1 MPSLHRRWL
10 ALAVVLAGAFVV
22 YLDIF
27 IVNVAIPSLRHD
39 LGAGEAQ
46 AQWVL
51 AAYQLAYAVAL
62 VSGGRVGDAIG
73 RRRAF
78 LLGIGGFTL
87 ASALCGAAPSAE
99 ALIAARALQG
109 LAAAL
114 LFPQVLSI
122 IQVTFPP
129 AERPRAFAV
138 MGAVIGV
145 ATIAGQLVGGS
156 LIALDPAGLGWRAV
170 FLVNLPLGVGA
181 IVAARRLVP
190 ESRAPEARRLDL
202 GGVALASAALLLLLL
217 ALVEGR
223 EAGWPAWVWLA
234 LAAVPPL
241 GAAFAVW
248 ERRVA
253 AAGGAPLFALSLL
266 EIISLRRGLGLVLV
280 FYLGLNAFFLM
291 LAFYLQDGMGRTPLQ
306 SGLIYTPLAL
316 GFFVVS
322 LLAPRLVR
330 RLGPAALALG
340 AAVAAGGYVAV
351 VALVAAAGATLP
363 TAPLIVALV
372 AIGCGQALFLTPLFA
387 TVLQGVPTARRRR
400 RVGRA
405 EHRPA
410 GRRRGRRGG
419 DRRALLRPARKRA
432 GPRRLRQRLRDRRRR
447 QRRDRAGGGAA
458 GAAAAARGR
467 GGALRACRRRL
478 RRGVRGAAGPTARQR
493 FSVTFALTPAPAT
506 VSVTCFARR
515 RLLRAA
521 VVKRR
526 VTVALPPLP
535 AFALPEATTRLPLRA
550 VSFSFAPALTPPT
563 RTTSPRVSALPSFA
577 APAFSVACGRWTGL
591 GAPLLVSSPG
601 LGAPRRARP
610 SRSWR

>member
-1 MPSLHRRWL
+1 MPPTHRRWL

-39 LGAGEAQ
+39 LGADEAQ

-62 VSGGRVGDAIG
+62 VSGGRIGDAIG

-78 LLGIGGFTL
+78 LLGAGGFTL

-122 IQVTFPP
+122 IQVAFPP

-145 ATIAGQLVGGS
+145 ASIAGQLVGGA

-170 FLVNLPLGVGA
+170 FLVNLPIGLGA

-202 GGVALASAALLLLLL
+202 GGVALASAALLLLLM
-217 ALVEGR
+217 ALLEGR
-223 EAGWPAWVWLA
+223 EAGWPAWVWIA
-234 LAAVPPL
+234 LACVPPL
-241 GAAFAVW
+241 GVAFAAW

-253 AAGGAPLFALSLL
+253 AAGGAPLFSLSVL
-266 EIISLRRGLGLVLV
+266 EIVSLRRGLGLVLV
-280 FYLGLNAFFLM
+280 FYPGLNAFFLM

-322 LLAPRLVR
+322 LTAPRLVR

-340 AAVAAGGYVAV
+340 AAVAAAGYVAV

-363 TAPLIVALV
+363 TAPLIAALV
-372 AIGCGQALFLTPLFA
+372 AVGCGQALFLTPLFA
-387 TVLQGVPTARRRR
+387 TVLQGMPTASAGAASGALSTVQQVGGAIGVAAIGALFFGLLGSAPDRADY
-400 RVGRA
+400 GRA
-405 EHRPA
+405 FA
-410 GRRRGRRGG
+410 TAAVANVAIALAA
-419 DRRALLRPARKRA
+419 ALLALRLPRA
-432 GPRRLRQRLRDRRRR
+432 EAEAGAETVADGRS
-447 QRRDRAGGGAA
+447 GGGAE
-458 GAAAAARGR
+458 AA
-467 GGALRACRRRL
+467 
-478 RRGVRGAAGPTARQR
+478 P
-493 FSVTFALTPAPAT
+493 PA
-506 VSVTCFARR
+506 
-515 RLLRAA
+515 RAA
-521 VVKRR
+521 V
-526 VTVALPPLP
+526 TA
-535 AFALPEATTRLPLRA
+535 
-550 VSFSFAPALTPPT
+550 S
-563 RTTSPRVSALPSFA
+563 
-577 APAFSVACGRWTGL
+577 
-591 GAPLLVSSPG
+591 
-601 LGAPRRARP
+601 ARP
-610 SRSWR
+610 SR